1 MNREEKK
8 KEKPALAR
16 RILDS
21 LDIPVGAVGKIS
33 FVEAVGNREISVDGC
48 VGLNEYGQQKIVL
61 TLCDGKIIINGSGLE
76 LHSFSG
82 GRVSVDGTIRSIEWG
97 GDGADAN

>member
-1 MNREEKK
+1 MNKGREENK
-8 KEKPALAR
+8 KEKPALTR
-16 RILDS
+16 KILDS

-48 VGLNEYGQQKIVL
+48 VGLNEYCQQRIVL
-61 TLCDGKIIINGSGLE
+61 ALCDGELTINGSGLE

-97 GDGADAN
+97 RE